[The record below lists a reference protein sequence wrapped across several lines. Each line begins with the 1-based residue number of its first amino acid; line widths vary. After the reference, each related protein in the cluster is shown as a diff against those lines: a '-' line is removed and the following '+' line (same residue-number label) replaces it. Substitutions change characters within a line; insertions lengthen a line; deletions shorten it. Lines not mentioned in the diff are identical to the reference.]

1 MIKMISTFALHPAAS
16 KRLIARAAATLPQV
30 QNAYQN
36 GKIFIGH
43 GSTNAALLSELTGI
57 QIDDLTPY
65 VSGVVSNHVPCATD
79 AATRKQPWCI
89 EKGKIIA
96 ADWLEFLDGFQAG
109 DVFIKGAN
117 AVDPQGN
124 VGILIG
130 NPTGGTIGKSYGT
143 LMARGI
149 EIIHP
154 VGLEKLV
161 PSCREAQTNLGM
173 NHTGARIGLQLGYI
187 VLHNSTVITEIESI
201 AQLFG
206 LKARMIAAGGI
217 GGMEG
222 SVVLA
227 VESDEPAHLE
237 DLVRIVKELNQTPPA
252 KISKKKCAHCTNPC
266 MMKEE

>member
-16 KRLIARAAATLPQV
+16 KRLIARATAALPQV

-43 GSTNAALLSELTGI
+43 GTTNAALISELTGV

-65 VSGVVSNHVPCATD
+65 VSGVVSNHAPCATD

-130 NPTGGTIGKSYGT
+130 NPTGGTMGKAYGT
-143 LMARGI
+143 LLARGI

-161 PSCREAQTNLGM
+161 PSCLEAQTDLGI
-173 NHTGARIGLQLGYI
+173 NHAGPRIGLQLGYI
-187 VLHNSTVITEIESI
+187 VLHNSTIITEIESI

-222 SVVLA
+222 SVILSVK
-227 VESDEPAHLE
+227 SDEASRLE
-237 DLVRIVKELNQTPPA
+237 DLVGTVKKLNQTPPA
-252 KISKKKCAHCTNPC
+252 KISKKKCTHCPNPC
-266 MMKEE
+266 LMKEE